1 MRYAYHYKLSQ
12 YKNRLMNS
20 IQRLVD
26 AHLQK
31 TGYNGVDIESV
42 AIVLNMSFKPIIWL
56 VENHGDKVGLYYSNH
71 ACEIRRT
78 RSVK

>member
-1 MRYAYHYKLSQ
+1 MRYAYHYQLSRHQ
-12 YKNRLMNS
+12 NRLMNS

-26 AHLQK
+26 AELQK

-56 VENHGDKVGLYYSNH
+56 VETHGDKVGLYYSNYV
-71 ACEIRRT
+71 CEIRRT
-78 RSVK
+78 RSAK